1 MKNLYERWN
10 NANNLTEQEINQ
22 LRKDLLNAHLVS
34 EEEINTKWECI
45 QK

>member
-1 MKNLYERWN
+1 MKNLYKRWE
-10 NANNLTEQEINQ
+10 NANKLSSPELKQ
-22 LRKDLLNAHLVS
+22 LQKDLINAHLVS